1 MFLIAQEIVQVMDFA
16 FEIFVYVITNGVDL
30 TAELNYVLINVVNPK
45 GVCANKVDAIAY
57 KTIQEWVAH

>member
-1 MFLIAQEIVQVMDFA
+1 MYLIAREIVQVMDFA

-30 TAELNYVLINVVNPK
+30 TAQLNYVPINVVNLT

-57 KTIQEWVAH
+57 KTIQEWVAL